1 MPIRQLGERLR
12 HSLISYF
19 LSNSTVESGQ
29 WEEKEASTTGFKH
42 FHALRQFLETLQ
54 GILNKSQSSPL
65 GMKDRKGQ
73 DSLIVIELQEN
84 KPYRIKKI
92 TIKLVELA
100 RVKKDVSAFI
110 THHLPPSHTI
120 RAHCDKTVLALSLNF
135 LNYSNY
141 TQSKHELL
149 HLPAKHSSK
158 GTTTRQSL
166 KGEEWK
172 K

>member
-1 MPIRQLGERLR
+1 MFP
-12 HSLISYF
+12 
-19 LSNSTVESGQ
+19 
-29 WEEKEASTTGFKH
+29 
-42 FHALRQFLETLQ
+42 
-54 GILNKSQSSPL
+54 SSPL
-65 GMKDRKGQ
+65 GTKDRKGQ

-100 RVKKDVSAFI
+100 TVKKRYVFAFI

-120 RAHCDKTVLALSLNF
+120 RAHCDKTVLALSLNV

-166 KGEEWK
+166 KGEE
-172 K
+172 